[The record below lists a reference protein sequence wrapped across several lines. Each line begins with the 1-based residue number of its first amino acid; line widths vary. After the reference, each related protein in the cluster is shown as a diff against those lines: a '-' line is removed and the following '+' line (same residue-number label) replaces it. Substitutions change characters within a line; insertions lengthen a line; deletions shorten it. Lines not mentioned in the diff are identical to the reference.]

1 MAVDLSGND
10 CRMDPAVRGQ
20 AEFIGLNL
28 WEAFVDERAAG
39 CWWLISLEG
48 LSSMR
53 GLRKREKL
61 CGETALWI

>member
-39 CWWLISLEG
+39 
-48 LSSMR
+48 
-53 GLRKREKL
+53 
-61 CGETALWI
+61 